1 MARCG
6 LVSPPQRL
14 QAPPP
19 LSPPLSA
26 HPKGPLVPESTSTSS
41 LGITTPT
48 NSSPPPILSPPKTK
62 RLLPWDPEITAAPLP
77 SPKLTRTI

>member
-14 QAPPP
+14 QAPPRQ
-19 LSPPLSA
+19 SPPLSA
-26 HPKGPLVPESTSTSS
+26 HLKGPPVPESILTLS
-41 LGITTPT
+41 LEITTPT
-48 NSSPPPILSPPKTK
+48 NNNLLPILSLPKTK
-62 RLLPWDPEITAAPLP
+62 RLPWNPVTTVAPLP